1 MSRFR
6 LVAPGAAL
14 VLLAAC
20 GRPAAEPRV
29 DRATRSAL
37 AEQAKATLGVL
48 PERMPGGEGDT
59 PERVALGRTLWFEK
73 KLSVTGTQACNDCHR
88 LDGERP
94 TGADGERT
102 SDGAKGERGPR
113 NSPSVKN
120 AGYHLAQF
128 WDGRAK
134 TLEEQATGPILNPVE
149 MAMPSAAAA
158 EAALRASPGYQEPF
172 AAAFPGDAD
181 PVTLPNAARA
191 LAAFQRTLKTSD
203 RLDDFLRGDL
213 DALSH
218 REAAGLQLFL
228 KTGCTTCH
236 NSPTIGGNQFQLL
249 GLVKAWET
257 KDPGRFA
264 VTRNEED
271 RGKFKVPS
279 LRNAV
284 STGPWFHD
292 GSIDR
297 LDEAVR
303 KMAWHQLGKELTD
316 DEIASI
322 VAFLGALADRS
333 GPVVPPAGTGTGAEE
348 TR

>member
-1 MSRFR
+1 MNRVR
-6 LVAPGAAL
+6 
-14 VLLAAC
+14 LLAAAAAFLFLSGC
-20 GRPAAEPRV
+20 GKKSAEPVV
-29 DRATRSAL
+29 DRATRKSL
-37 AEQAKATLGVL
+37 AEQAKTTFGVL
-48 PERMPGGEGDT
+48 PEKMPGAEADT
-59 PERVALGRTLWFEK
+59 PALVALGKALYFEK
-73 KLSVTGTQACNDCHR
+73 KLSATGTQSCNDCHR

-94 TGADGERT
+94 SGADGQAT
-102 SDGAKGERGPR
+102 SAGVKGNKGAR

-120 AGYHLAQF
+120 AGFHVAQF

-134 TLEEQATGPILNPVE
+134 TLEEQAQGPILNPVE

-158 EAALRASPGYQEPF
+158 EAALRGAPEYREPF
-172 AAAFPGDAD
+172 AAAFPGEAE
-181 PVTLPNAARA
+181 PITLGNAGRA
-191 LAAFQRTLKTSD
+191 VAAFERTLKTND

-213 DALSH
+213 DALSN

-236 NSPTIGGNQFQLL
+236 NSPTIGANQFQLL
-249 GLVKAWET
+249 GLVKPWET
-257 KDPGRFA
+257 KDEGRFA

-271 RGKFKVPS
+271 RRKFKVPS

-284 STGPWFHD
+284 STGPYFHD
-292 GSIDR
+292 GSVDR

-303 KMAWHQLGKELTD
+303 KMAWPQLGNELTH

-333 GPVVPPAGTGTGAEE
+333 GPVSPPAPAPKGAP
-348 TR
+348 R